1 MNKPEQYILDEWDS
15 LCVKAHKAAQS
26 ECPLIEDETLKAMG
40 KYVYELETRINV
52 LEDFLGMIAKGIPNI
67 PQVSESY
74 ADMAVHLLRGSP
86 NETSKH

>member
-15 LCVKAHKAAQS
+15 LCTKARKAAQS
-26 ECPLIEDETLKAMG
+26 DCPLIEDETLKAMG

>member
-1 MNKPEQYILDEWDS
+1 MNKPEQYILNEWDS
-15 LCVKAHKAAQS
+15 MCTKARKATQS
-26 ECPLIEDETLKAMG
+26 DCPLIEDETLKAMG